1 MKRTNLSILQAD
13 PLIVIIAKNG
23 YICEMVSGLP
33 KGLTFFILNRMN
45 SVPTDHTSKIRALAD
60 QAAKGGPSYV
70 VDVEVKGAG
79 GSPIIWVYI
88 DAEVGQATIE
98 DCTRI
103 SRELGL
109 LMDAHEL
116 YGDGN
121 YTLNVS
127 TPGLSRPLSD
137 MRQYRNNI
145 GRNAR
150 VKTRADDK
158 TNIFEGKLQSFD
170 DDGLV
175 LDTKKGLVELKF
187 ADIIETKILPAW

>member
-1 MKRTNLSILQAD
+1 
-13 PLIVIIAKNG
+13 
-23 YICEMVSGLP
+23 
-33 KGLTFFILNRMN
+33 MN
-45 SVPTDHTSKIRALAD
+45 AVPIDHTSKIKALAD
-60 QAAKGGPSYV
+60 QAAMGGTSYV
-70 VDVEVKGAG
+70 VEVEVKGGA

-116 YGDGN
+116 YSNGN

-127 TPGLSRPLSD
+127 TPGLSRPLTD
-137 MRQYRNNI
+137 MRQYRNNV

-150 VKTRADDK
+150 IKTRIDDK
-158 TNIFEGKLQSFD
+158 TNILEGKFQSLT
-170 DDGLV
+170 DDGLI
-175 LDTKKGLVELKF
+175 LETKKGQVELKF

>member
-1 MKRTNLSILQAD
+1 
-13 PLIVIIAKNG
+13 
-23 YICEMVSGLP
+23 
-33 KGLTFFILNRMN
+33 MN
-45 SVPTDHTSKIRALAD
+45 AVPIDHTSKIKALAD
-60 QAAKGGPSYV
+60 QAAMGGPSYV
-70 VDVEVKGAG
+70 VEVEVKGG
-79 GSPIIWVYI
+79 TGTPIIWVYI

-116 YGDGN
+116 YSNGN

-127 TPGLSRPLSD
+127 TPGLSRPLTD
-137 MRQYRNNI
+137 MRQYRNNV

-150 VKTRADDK
+150 IKTRIDDK
-158 TNIFEGKLQSFD
+158 TNILEGKFQSLT

-175 LDTKKGLVELKF
+175 LETKKGPVELKF

>member
-1 MKRTNLSILQAD
+1 
-13 PLIVIIAKNG
+13 
-23 YICEMVSGLP
+23 MVSGLQ
-33 KGLTFFILNRMN
+33 KGLTFFILKRMN
-45 SVPTDHTSKIRALAD
+45 SVPIDHTSKIKALAD
-60 QAAKGGPSYV
+60 QAAEGGPSYV
-70 VDVEVKGAG
+70 VDVEVKGGG

-127 TPGLSRPLSD
+127 TPGLSRPLTD

-175 LDTKKGLVELKF
+175 LDTKKGVIELKF

>member
-1 MKRTNLSILQAD
+1 
-13 PLIVIIAKNG
+13 
-23 YICEMVSGLP
+23 
-33 KGLTFFILNRMN
+33 MN
-45 SVPTDHTSKIRALAD
+45 AVPIDHTSKIKALAD
-60 QAAKGGPSYV
+60 QAAMGGPSYV
-70 VDVEVKGAG
+70 VEVEVKGG
-79 GSPIIWVYI
+79 TGSPIIWVYI

-116 YGDGN
+116 YSNGN

-127 TPGLSRPLSD
+127 TPGLSRPLTD
-137 MRQYRNNI
+137 MRQYRNNV

-150 VKTRADDK
+150 IKTRIDDK
-158 TNIFEGKLQSFD
+158 TNILEGKFQSLT

-175 LDTKKGLVELKF
+175 LETKKGPVELKF

>member
-1 MKRTNLSILQAD
+1 
-13 PLIVIIAKNG
+13 
-23 YICEMVSGLP
+23 
-33 KGLTFFILNRMN
+33 MN
-45 SVPTDHTSKIRALAD
+45 AVPTDHTSRIKALAD

-70 VDVEVKGAG
+70 VDVEVKGGAG
-79 GSPIIWVYI
+79 TPIIWVYI
-88 DAEVGQATIE
+88 DAEVGQATID

-103 SRELGL
+103 SRELSL

-116 YGDGN
+116 YADGN

-127 TPGLSRPLSD
+127 TPGLSRPLTD
-137 MRQYRNNI
+137 MRQYRNNL

-175 LDTKKGLVELKF
+175 LDTKKGIIELKF